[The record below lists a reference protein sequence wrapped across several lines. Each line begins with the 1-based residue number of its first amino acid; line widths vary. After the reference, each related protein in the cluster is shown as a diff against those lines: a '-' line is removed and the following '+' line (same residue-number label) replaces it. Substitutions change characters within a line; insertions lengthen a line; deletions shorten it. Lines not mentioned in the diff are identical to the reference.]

1 MFFRPG
7 GCSRDCPTLRRR
19 FGDVD
24 PKREVT
30 SFLRGPSPDVT
41 LPGRMT
47 GASSSC
53 VNSESRSS
61 RRRASAPGSRDSW
74 PPWPACPWRRD
85 VEHRGLPRAPHR
97 PAAAEGA
104 VTPNSE
110 RPPVWCRSL
119 RAAHAPTQRLPP
131 PSALRASHVEGGRAA
146 PWGALAVRARPP
158 PRAAPNPGLVLL
170 KSCFAS
176 AHVNLSSVAVLT
188 PGPAALLRL
197 GAPGSVVTA
206 PFHFQCARLSHVIA

>member
-1 MFFRPG
+1 MTW
-7 GCSRDCPTLRRR
+7 TLKGKLPP
-19 FGDVD
+19 FS
-24 PKREVT
+24 E
-30 SFLRGPSPDVT
+30 GPSPDVT

-85 VEHRGLPRAPHR
+85 VEHRGPPRAPHR

-119 RAAHAPTQRLPP
+119 HVAHEPTQRLPP

-206 PFHFQCARLSHVIA
+206 PFHFQCARLSRVIA